1 MKNPVFNQLQALSN
15 NDINTINGG
24 TNGEDYISPEQ
35 KLFIEIMT
43 GLQSLISVI

>member
-1 MKNPVFNQLQALSN
+1 MKNHVFNQFETLPNSEL
-15 NDINTINGG
+15 NTINGG